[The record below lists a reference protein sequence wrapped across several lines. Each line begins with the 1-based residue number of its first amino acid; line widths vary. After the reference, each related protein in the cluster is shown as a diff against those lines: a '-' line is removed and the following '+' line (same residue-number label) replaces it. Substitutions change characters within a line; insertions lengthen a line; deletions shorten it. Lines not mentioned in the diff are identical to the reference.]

1 MNTTTIIAIA
11 FALLIVVSLAWGHLP
26 ERFKAPLII
35 GAAVV
40 LATLGH
46 LFRQA
51 IRPSS
56 SPDPETISARQVEGL
71 EAVLDRRAEKEITVL
86 VEATE
91 AQDFQ
96 ALDEALNHDIR
107 RR

>member
-1 MNTTTIIAIA
+1 MSTTTIIAIA
-11 FALLIVVSLAWGHLP
+11 FTLLISVSLAWGHLP
-26 ERFKAPLII
+26 EKFKAPLII

-51 IRPSS
+51 TKPA
-56 SPDPETISARQVEGL
+56 ETIHPTDLTSEQAKEL
-71 EAVLDRRAEKEITVL
+71 EAVLDRRTEKEITVL

-96 ALDEALNHDIR
+96 ALDEAFNHDIR

>member
-1 MNTTTIIAIA
+1 MSTTTIIAIA
-11 FALLIVVSLAWGHLP
+11 FTLLIVISLAWGRLP
-26 ERFKAPLII
+26 ERFKAPVII

-51 IRPSS
+51 TRPSS
-56 SPDPETISARQVEGL
+56 SPNPGTISARQVEEL
-71 EAVLDRRAEKEITVL
+71 EAVLDRRTEKEIAVL

-91 AQDFQ
+91 EKDYA
-96 ALDEALNHDIR
+96 ALDEAFNADIR